1 MICLFIFLVSFEKN
15 NYLHNILHTNIEISP
30 TPVDSISLLYMCIS
44 VEFWMS
50 ELVLEMWQV
59 VNLLTKGIED

>member
-1 MICLFIFLVSFEKN
+1 MICLFIFLVSFENN
-15 NYLHNILHTNIEISP
+15 NYLHNILHTNLEISP